1 MKILLCYYLLI
12 VIVTAKVI
20 IIFKI
25 KHKRK
30 KKSKINKCIYENRS
44 YYASEVISKIPN
56 RTPRP
61 MPMGSCPR
69 HKQKT
74 ERPKDQETN
83 DVLLRNK
90 WITYG
95 ILTNRR
101 PRDPYDALR
110 IEHPTPSRG
119 GGRGRGKQHLEQAPL
134 YPKEKLKKEVL
145 CFSQILYRVFHS
157 IVLQIRCF
165 SIVSA
170 REGRYDLFNHLKS
183 DLK

>member
-1 MKILLCYYLLI
+1 MKILLCYYLPFI
-12 VIVTAKVI
+12 IVTAKVI

-101 PRDPYDALR
+101 PRDQKTKRQWITY
-110 IEHPTPSRG
+110 G
-119 GGRGRGKQHLEQAPL
+119 
-134 YPKEKLKKEVL
+134 
-145 CFSQILYRVFHS
+145 IL
-157 IVLQIRCF
+157 INIRPRDQKTERP
-165 SIVSA
+165 V
-170 REGRYDLFNHLKS
+170 
-183 DLK
+183 

>member
-1 MKILLCYYLLI
+1 MYLRKSLILC
-12 VIVTAKVI
+12 
-20 IIFKI
+20 F
-25 KHKRK
+25 
-30 KKSKINKCIYENRS
+30 RS
-44 YYASEVISKIPN
+44 HIQNPESD
-56 RTPRP
+56 TPP
-61 MPMGSCPR
+61 HAYGFLSPT
-69 HKQKT
+69 QT
-74 ERPKDQETN
+74 EDRETRMMRYVSN
-83 DVLLRNK
+83 
-90 WITYG
+90 
-95 ILTNRR
+95 
-101 PRDPYDALR
+101 
-110 IEHPTPSRG
+110 TPPPAVG

>member
-12 VIVTAKVI
+12 VIVPAKVN
-20 IIFKI
+20 IIFQI

-74 ERPKDQETN
+74 ERP
-83 DVLLRNK
+83 V
-90 WITYG
+90 
-95 ILTNRR
+95 
-101 PRDPYDALR
+101 
-110 IEHPTPSRG
+110 
-119 GGRGRGKQHLEQAPL
+119 
-134 YPKEKLKKEVL
+134 
-145 CFSQILYRVFHS
+145 
-157 IVLQIRCF
+157 
-165 SIVSA
+165 
-170 REGRYDLFNHLKS
+170 
-183 DLK
+183 